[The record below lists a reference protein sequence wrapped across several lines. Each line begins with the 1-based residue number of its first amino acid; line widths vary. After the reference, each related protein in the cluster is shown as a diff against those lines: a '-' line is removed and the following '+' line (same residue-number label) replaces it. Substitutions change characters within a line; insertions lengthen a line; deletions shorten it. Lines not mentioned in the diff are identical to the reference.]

1 MRGKMAL
8 FIPQLPKV
16 DLGLDLPNTIRIRN
30 VMPHDYRPLLAFLR
44 SSTDRGS
51 SRRRRG
57 IGLPRGGR
65 RLPLLLLPRVSIL
78 L

>member
-1 MRGKMAL
+1 MRAKMAL
-8 FIPQLPKV
+8 FVLKLPKV
-16 DLGLDLPNTIRIRN
+16 GLGLDLPNTIRIRN
-30 VMPHDYRPLLAFLR
+30 VMSHRPLLDFLR